1 MKSWSVSFVCR
12 FLIDFWQL
20 EREVARKKFK
30 NLTFF
35 IFLSKK
41 FYAYI
46 CTLIFV
52 IKNGHFFDH
61 FWSIFWSFLGS
72 RFSSFLFWK
81 FIIFEELRR
90 SYQIF
95 RDFLANLH
103 TRDENI
109 SNLGKN
115 QQKPGGISMSTDGEC
130 RIQFPSKN
138 KNSFRIIIQIYKILI
153 LNLKSEKNFYF
164 C

>member
-12 FLIDFWQL
+12 FLINFWQL

-52 IKNGHFFDH
+52 IKNGHFF
-61 FWSIFWSFLGS
+61 WSFLIFFGIPI
-72 RFSSFLFWK
+72 
-81 FIIFEELRR
+81 FIIFILKIYNLEEFRR

>member
-12 FLIDFWQL
+12 FLINFWQL

-52 IKNGHFFDH
+52 IKNGHFLINFLIIFD
-61 FWSIFWSFLGS
+61 FK
-72 RFSSFLFWK
+72 FLFWK

>member
-12 FLIDFWQL
+12 FLINFWQL

-35 IFLSKK
+35 IFCQKK

-52 IKNGHFFDH
+52 IKNGHFLIIFDLFWDPDFDH
-61 FWSIFWSFLGS
+61 FDFKL
-72 RFSSFLFWK
+72 LFWK
-81 FIIFEELRR
+81 FIIFEEFGR

>member
-12 FLIDFWQL
+12 FLINFWQL

-52 IKNGHFFDH
+52 IKNGHFF
-61 FWSIFWSFLGS
+61 L
-72 RFSSFLFWK
+72 
-81 FIIFEELRR
+81 IIFEEFGR

-138 KNSFRIIIQIYKILI
+138 KNSFHFFRGW
-153 LNLKSEKNFYF
+153 SRM
-164 C
+164 

>member
-12 FLIDFWQL
+12 FLINFWQL

-52 IKNGHFFDH
+52 IKNGHFLIIFD
-61 FWSIFWSFLGS
+61 FK
-72 RFSSFLFWK
+72 FLFWK

-95 RDFLANLH
+95 RYFLANLH